1 MARKLRY
8 EAYVKGLVAKRD
20 KSNARAVGTRPSV
33 LAQLKEKK
41 KQKLETSVFR
51 G

>member
-8 EAYVKGLVAKRD
+8 EAYVKGLVAERD

-41 KQKLETSVFR
+41 KQKLATPAFW